1 MTKWESSRPLRQL
14 VRRALPLVRYGRQL
28 PDRVLGI
35 GAALTTKLLGLQRNF
50 IADLHRRRTFQSIYR
65 DHLWGVDDTRHYFSG
80 VGSTGEQAQEYVAA
94 MVPLLRQH
102 AGQEPEELI
111 VVDLGCGDFAIGS
124 TLLKSLDGVRYIGCD
139 IVPELTA
146 YNQHTFGLESVE
158 FRTIDIVRDLLSR
171 GHVCLLRQVLQHLSN
186 AEIAMVLPK
195 LAKYK
200 YVYISE
206 DQPLISEGMPNPD
219 KPVGADIRFDWRT
232 GRGRGVELNLPPWNL
247 TLEEISRSSSTG
259 LVKGSIVTHR
269 VIFPN
274 RLANPECAGDR
285 SFGSASHS

>member
-1 MTKWESSRPLRQL
+1 MTKWEISRLLRQL
-14 VRRALPLVRYGRQL
+14 VRRALSLVRYRRQFL
-28 PDRVLGI
+28 DRVLGI
-35 GAALTTKLLGLQRNF
+35 GAALMTKLLGLQHNV
-50 IADLHRRRTFQSIYR
+50 IADWHRLRTFQSIYR
-65 DHLWGVDDTRHYFSG
+65 DHLWGIDDTRHYFSG
-80 VGSTGEQAQEYVAA
+80 VGSTGGHALQYVATMA
-94 MVPLLRQH
+94 PLLRQH

-139 IVPELTA
+139 IVPELIA
-146 YNQHTFGLESVE
+146 YNQNTFGLGSVE
-158 FRTIDIVRDLLSR
+158 FQTIDIVRDLLPS

-200 YVYISE
+200 YVYVSE

-219 KPVGADIRFDWRT
+219 KPVGANIRFDWRT
-232 GRGRGVELNLPPWNL
+232 GRGRGVELNLPPWSL
-247 TLEEISRSSSTG
+247 TLEEVNRSSSTG
-259 LVKGSIVTHR
+259 PVKGSVVTHR

-274 RLANPECAGDR
+274 QLASPERAGDR
-285 SFGSASHS
+285 PFRSALSH